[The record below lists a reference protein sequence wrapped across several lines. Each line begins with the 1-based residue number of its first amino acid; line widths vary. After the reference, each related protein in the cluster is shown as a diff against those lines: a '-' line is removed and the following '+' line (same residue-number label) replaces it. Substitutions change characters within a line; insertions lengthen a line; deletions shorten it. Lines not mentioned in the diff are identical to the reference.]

1 MKGLDALF
9 AVVSTPS
16 CAPVIAAARLRNG
29 SANSARGAHRFVTD
43 ALVTARKAG
52 ATGMLVLRAD
62 SPYYGHDVIFA
73 AARRPPPAARRPPPA
88 ATAPRR
94 PGLGPRPA
102 GQGRPAAV
110 AGVSP
115 PTPG

>member
-73 AARRPPPAARRPPPA
+73 AARRPPP
-88 ATAPRR
+88 RR

-115 PTPG
+115 PAPG